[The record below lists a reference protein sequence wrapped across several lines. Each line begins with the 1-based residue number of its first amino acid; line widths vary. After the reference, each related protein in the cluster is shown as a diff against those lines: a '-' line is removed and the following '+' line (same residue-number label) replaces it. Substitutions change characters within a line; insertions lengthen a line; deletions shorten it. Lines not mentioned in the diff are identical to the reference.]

1 MARTKQPPKAK
12 LADALDAA
20 MQTWARRDIE
30 PKALVA
36 QRLDDLHAAWAAAR
50 FADDDDEPAPPPA
63 SPSKRKAARSRTAAA
78 RREKQQWDD
87 DRIRWIVERFH
98 ALRPRCRSDRETH
111 ERIADEVMEGRHLT
125 WMDKAE
131 RKLYAP
137 STFHAG
143 SVKRILRSFKAS

>member
-1 MARTKQPPKAK
+1 MARTRQPPKAK

-20 MQTWARRDIE
+20 MQIWARRESE

-50 FADDDDEPAPPPA
+50 FSDVDDEPAPPPA
-63 SPSKRKAARSRTAAA
+63 QKRRPRRSRTEKA
-78 RREKQQWDD
+78 RLEKQARDD

-98 ALRPRCRSDRETH
+98 ALRPRCASDRETH
-111 ERIADEVMEGRHLT
+111 HRIAAEIAEGRHLT
-125 WMDKAE
+125 WIPKAE

-137 STFHAG
+137 SAFHAG
-143 SVKRILRSFKAS
+143 SVKRILRSFKAG